1 MVFYPP
7 LGLILSIGRAVK
19 LLQTLNNLI
28 GALVSIAVLAF
39 LAVVVWF
46 GYETFYVRQ
55 SLQRDLLA
63 KDQEIQR
70 LGKELEAKQREI
82 ARLET
87 AVRLLKVDY
96 RLAYLDVLEQQGAE
110 KEGNLHTTLRFT
122 EVDQQGNP
130 LQRREFTIQGDIVH
144 VDGLV
149 VKFDDRSI
157 EEADPLRSTSLFLF
171 KRVYGDKQK
180 PEEGFSIDRQGA
192 QPAAYATGRPMS
204 DFEREIWDKFWEYA
218 NDAEKQAK
226 AGIRAAHGQGV
237 YQKVIPGKR
246 YRLQLRAS
254 DGLSLVPEDGPKPTA
269 PAF

>member
-1 MVFYPP
+1 M
-7 LGLILSIGRAVK
+7 K

-28 GALVSIAVLAF
+28 GALVSLAVLAF
-39 LAVVVWF
+39 LAVAAWF
-46 GYETFYVRQ
+46 GYETFYARRA
-55 SLQRDLLA
+55 LQRDLEA
-63 KDQEIQR
+63 KQQQIQR
-70 LGKELEAKQREI
+70 LGQELEAKKREI

-87 AVRLLKVDY
+87 AVRLLKVDH
-96 RLAYLDVLEQQGAE
+96 RVAYLEVLKQEGAE
-110 KEGNLHTTLRFT
+110 KQGDLQTTLRFT
-122 EVDQQGNP
+122 EVDQQGHP
-130 LQRREFTIQGDIVH
+130 LQRREFTIQGDVVH

-171 KRVYGDKQK
+171 KRLYGDKQK

-237 YQKVIPGKR
+237 YQKVMPGKR

-254 DGLSLVPEDGPKPTA
+254 DGLSLVPEEMAKPA
-269 PAF
+269 GPAF

>member
-1 MVFYPP
+1 M
-7 LGLILSIGRAVK
+7 K

-28 GALVSIAVLAF
+28 GALVSLAVLVF
-39 LAVVVWF
+39 LAVAAWF
-46 GYETFYVRQ
+46 GYETFYARQ
-55 SLQRDLLA
+55 ALQRDLEA
-63 KDQEIQR
+63 KEQEIRR
-70 LGKELEAKQREI
+70 LGHELETKNREI
-82 ARLET
+82 ARLAT
-87 AVRLLKVDY
+87 AVRLLKVDH
-96 RLAYLDVLEQQGAE
+96 RLAYLEVLKQEGTE
-110 KEGNLHTTLRFT
+110 KQDDLQTTLRFT

-130 LQRREFTIQGDIVH
+130 LQRREFTIQGDVVH

-157 EEADPLRSTSLFLF
+157 EEADPLRATSLFLF
-171 KRVYGDKQK
+171 KRLYGDKQK

-204 DFEREIWDKFWEYA
+204 DFEREIWDRFWEYA

-237 YQKVIPGKR
+237 YQKVMPGKR

-254 DGLSLVPEDGPKPTA
+254 DGLSLVPEDMGKPA
-269 PAF
+269 GPAF